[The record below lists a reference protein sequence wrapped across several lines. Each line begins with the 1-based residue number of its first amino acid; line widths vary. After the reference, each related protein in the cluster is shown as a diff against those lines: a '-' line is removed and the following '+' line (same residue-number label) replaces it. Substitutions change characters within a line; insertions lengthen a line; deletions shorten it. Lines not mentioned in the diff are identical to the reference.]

1 MSPEAGRETALSL
14 RGVSY
19 AYPGFDSPALD
30 GINLDIRRGEVVFVT
45 GPTGAGKT
53 TLCLAASGILH
64 HEYGGTLE
72 GAITILGKSV
82 RDYRS
87 MAGIGRHVGVVFDDA
102 DAQLI
107 FSTVEEEVA
116 SGLENLGIPR
126 EEMQQ
131 RLRHVMEATGIADLA
146 DRAPHTL
153 SGGQKQRVAIAAT
166 LALGTEI
173 LVLDES
179 TAELDAEATSTVS
192 ALLRRLADEGTAVLI
207 VEQKLTELAAVADR
221 MVLINDGTIT
231 KVGSP
236 AEMMQEVVLQH
247 PTAGDIRGIRPPA
260 PAAASPG
267 GVLPV
272 ISIRGLVHRYDG
284 VTAIRG
290 LDFEVAP
297 GEIVAV
303 VGENGSGK
311 TTLVKHF
318 NGLLRPTSGSV
329 VVDGLDAATV
339 SIAELARH
347 VGLVFQNP
355 DTMLF
360 AETVEEEVAFGIRNI
375 NPDGDPGQTVEAAL
389 CEVGLFHR
397 KGAYPRSLSRGER
410 QRLAIAC
417 VIAMRPNVIVLD
429 EPTTGLDARESER
442 VMEVLERLRQNGHT
456 IVMVTH
462 DIHLGEEYAD
472 RIVRMKQ
479 GRIVGDERMYEEEP
493 CPRLCSIS
501 PGRAPFTAS
510 TRLPN

>member
-1 MSPEAGRETALSL
+1 MSPETGRETALSL
-14 RGVSY
+14 ESVSY
-19 AYPGFDSPALD
+19 TYPGSDSPALD
-30 GINLDIRRGEVVFVT
+30 GIDLNIGRGEIVFIT

-72 GAITILGKSV
+72 GTITILGKSV

-126 EEMQQ
+126 AEMQQ
-131 RLRHVMEATGIADLA
+131 RLHDVMEATRIADLA

-166 LALGTEI
+166 LVLGTEI
-173 LVLDES
+173 LVLDEP
-179 TAELDAEATSTVS
+179 TAELDAEATDAVST
-192 ALLRRLADEGTAVLI
+192 LLRRLADKGTAVLI
-207 VEQKLTELAAVADR
+207 VEQKLNELAAIADR
-221 MVLINDGTIT
+221 MVLIEDGKIAQEGQPT
-231 KVGSP
+231 GLMQACLLQSP
-236 AEMMQEVVLQH
+236 AGGARH
-247 PTAGDIRGIRPPA
+247 PA
-260 PAAASPG
+260 PAAARTPSI
-267 GVLPV
+267 

-284 VTAIRG
+284 VTALSG
-290 LDFEVAP
+290 VSLEVAP
-297 GEIVAV
+297 AEIVAV

-318 NGLLRPTSGSV
+318 NGLLRPTRGSV
-329 VVDGLDAATV
+329 IVDGLDAGSV
-339 SIAELARH
+339 PIAELARH

-360 AETVEEEVAFGIRNI
+360 AETVEEEVAFGLKNI
-375 NPDGDPGQTVEAAL
+375 DPGSTGEPIDMAL
-389 CEVGLFHR
+389 REVGLLHR

-417 VIAMRPNVIVLD
+417 VIAMRPRVIVLD
-429 EPTTGLDARESER
+429 EPTTGLDAREAAR
-442 VMEVLERLRQNGHT
+442 VMETLGRLRQDGHT

-462 DIHLGEEYAD
+462 DMLLGEEYAD
-472 RIVRMKQ
+472 RIVRMEQ
-479 GRIVGDERMYEEEP
+479 GRIVDDRRMYEEEP
-493 CPRLCSIS
+493 CPKLCSIS

-510 TRLPN
+510 TRSPN